1 LQRAERACCAH
12 APNCDWYQEIFSH
25 FYTVNIVE
33 NRPSTAEKTG
43 AKPVTRA
50 QVLWQSAAAAFQQ
63 GRPGKMQ
70 LSTKARYGLRALCHV
85 AHRGYASAHV
95 IAEQQAIPSR
105 YLEEIIGELRKAGF
119 VVGKR
124 GPRGGYKLARPA
136 ADIAVAEVLQALSTP
151 TNGGPSTGDPQDE
164 ITRMVERSVDARFEA
179 AVGQLS
185 LEQLLGEAREN
196 HRRRGADLLIA

>member
-1 LQRAERACCAH
+1 
-12 APNCDWYQEIFSH
+12 
-25 FYTVNIVE
+25 VNIVE
-33 NRPSTAEKTG
+33 KPGADIPENRRKSGDEGIP
-43 AKPVTRA
+43 
-50 QVLWQSAAAAFQQ
+50 LWQSAAAPFQQ
-63 GRPGKMQ
+63 GPPGKMQ

-196 HRRRGADLLIA
+196 HRRRGAADLLIA

>member
-1 LQRAERACCAH
+1 MAKSGARFFIEAH
-12 APNCDWYQEIFSH
+12 
-25 FYTVNIVE
+25 
-33 NRPSTAEKTG
+33 R
-43 AKPVTRA
+43 
-50 QVLWQSAAAAFQQ
+50 
-63 GRPGKMQ
+63 KMQ
-70 LSTKARYGLRALCHV
+70 LTTKARYGLRALCHV

-136 ADIAVAEVLQALSTP
+136 ADISIAEVLQALSTP
-151 TNGGPSTGDPQDE
+151 TSSGPVTGDPQDE
-164 ITRMVERSVDARFEA
+164 ITRIVERSVDARFEA

-185 LEQLLGEAREN
+185 LEQLLGEARDSF
-196 HRRRGADLLIA
+196 RRRSTDFII